1 MATAMVY
8 LGHTGEDGSANAQHI
23 EQSDSIFMGKVSELL
38 KVPIRSFCYLPAR
51 RSVSIIIR
59 SATLFAP
66 STDIWSSSK

>member
-1 MATAMVY
+1 MVTAMVY
-8 LGHTGEDGSANAQHI
+8 LGHTGERDTANAQHI
-23 EQSDSIFMGKVSELL
+23 EQNDNTFMGKVGELL